1 MGNDYQQSAARYA
14 RRPQDVGTDSLVFRL
29 LDARFRQLGLDGE
42 SLDVGCGA
50 GRSTRFLQ
58 SLGLRTVGLDISEA
72 MLEEARRAD
81 PEGRYVSY
89 PAGAEF
95 PFLDNRFGVV
105 LSTWAVL
112 EVATLDALRHLV
124 SESSRVLHPDG
135 AMFVATN
142 TPEFY
147 AHRWVSC
154 EIDFPENRRPLRSGQ
169 VVTAMLLPERVQV
182 RDRFWSD
189 LDYRQVFREAGL
201 LIRQVSY
208 PTAPDDESGWLE
220 ETEVAPHI
228 IYELVKGQASS

>member
-1 MGNDYQQSAARYA
+1 MGNDYQQSATRYA

-72 MLEEARRAD
+72 MLDEARRAD
-81 PEGRYVSY
+81 PDGRYVSY
-89 PAGAEF
+89 PADTEF
-95 PFLDNRFGVV
+95 PFLDGRFHVI

-112 EVATLDALRHLV
+112 EVATLDALRHLIH
-124 SESSRVLHPDG
+124 ESSRVLHPEG

-154 EIDFPENRRPLRSGQ
+154 DINFPENRRPLQSGQ
-169 VVTAMLLPERVQV
+169 LVTAILLPEGVRV
-182 RDRFWSD
+182 RDRYWSD
-189 LDYRQVFREAGL
+189 LDYRQVFSEAGL
-201 LIRQVSY
+201 LVRQVSY
-208 PTAPDDESGWLE
+208 PTAPHDEAGWFE
-220 ETEVAPHI
+220 ETEVPPHV
-228 IYELVKGQASS
+228 IYELVKGQAAL